1 MIRQNRKAE
10 KKRLYELIAQSYT
23 SNRSKWEVELFE
35 DFMLQKEIP
44 KLVDDLLDGG
54 VIVPPCKVGDTVWF
68 IYRDSKWQGIID
80 SGVVENL
87 SIRFYDGIFN
97 GMGDVGINTKK
108 QPNEGDNYYH
118 VFFNNVFKSKKAA
131 EQALKERENNV

>member
-10 KKRLYELIAQSYT
+10 KKRLVELITQSYT
-23 SNRSKWEVELFE
+23 THRSKWEVELFNE
-35 DFMLQKEIP
+35 FMREHEIP
-44 KLVDDLLDGG
+44 KLVDDLMEGG

-68 IYRDSKWQGIID
+68 IRRDSKWQGILD

-97 GMGDVGINTKK
+97 GMGDVGINIKK

-118 VFFNNVFKSKKAA
+118 VFFNNVFKSKKEA
-131 EQALKERENNV
+131 EQALRERDGK